1 MRRGKLQPALPRPVH
16 PGSRGRHLPGG
27 VTFVCASAGL
37 PFARGLATGIGDPL
51 ACAGMEFPG
60 MAGLGATKE
69 AFVHAGA
76 NLPSGTVHGKMFAR
90 ASMKF
95 PSMAGLGATKQSVR
109 LRRHK
114 SSVEISSRESGR
126 SHSPVRACSSRLRLP
141 VGKINVTFACVGANR
156 PSGSVHKKVAA
167 LIRPC
172 GRGVPGSIRR

>member
-126 SHSPVRACSSRLRLP
+126 SHSPVRAGSSRLHQP
-141 VGKINVTFACVGANR
+141 IGKANAAFACADTNL
-156 PSGSVHKKVAA
+156 PSRSVREKVAA
-167 LIRPC
+167 VACLR
-172 GRGVPGSIRR
+172 GRGVPGSVR